1 MPLLYEL
8 YRATFSNYPLH
19 LTIEFLD
26 QHDSQLVNEVHL
38 FLLQNDGTL
47 D

>member
-1 MPLLYEL
+1 MRTLEGNFEL
-8 YRATFSNYPLH
+8 TASLFLA
-19 LTIEFLD
+19 IKFLD